1 MYIKFYIN
9 QTLACVIKSP
19 DLFYILI
26 SILLYL
32 VNLNLLRFL
41 ESSYK
46 KIYQK
51 NLIWIRSSKI
61 RYGKVEEKTIKLNN
75 KRTQVHTIEVK
86 MISYLRHEFTFSSY
100 SFLRLQEHGMR
111 GFQELILFVNATLRT
126 AKNSQI

>member
-1 MYIKFYIN
+1 MYINSYIN

-26 SILLYL
+26 SIILYL
-32 VNLNLLRFL
+32 DNLNLLRFL

-61 RYGKVEEKTIKLNN
+61 RYGKVEEKNN
-75 KRTQVHTIEVK
+75 KIEQNNTG
-86 MISYLRHEFTFSSY
+86 SY
-100 SFLRLQEHGMR
+100 
-111 GFQELILFVNATLRT
+111 N
-126 AKNSQI
+126 